1 MVFSLKRMFRPRR
14 LMAGLLLAASVTV
27 VSACAETP
35 SETTTPEE
43 AAENVDTEELSS
55 GAEGLIGKQVSI
67 RGEVAEVVGESSFT
81 IEDDQFI
88 GGENILVI
96 NVSDE
101 PFVLVEGDDTEV
113 QVTGEVQQ
121 LVTADFEREYGITL
135 DPTLYVDYED
145 RPVVVARSIALAP
158 DPGDLT
164 SNPDM
169 YYNKRI
175 AVQGEVE
182 DILSP
187 TTFTLDEEQLFGGDL
202 LVLSQMASPQAQDG
216 ESVTVT
222 GTLRPYVA
230 ADFER
235 DYDLDWDA
243 TVQEKIKV
251 EYSEKPVFVA
261 DEVYPSAM

>member
-1 MVFSLKRMFRPRR
+1 MVFSLKRMSRQRQFV
-14 LMAGLLLAASVTV
+14 AGLMLAASVTV

-35 SETTTPEE
+35 SETTTTEE
-43 AAENVDTEELSS
+43 ATENVDQEELSS
-55 GAEGLIGKQVSI
+55 GAEGLIGQQVSI
-67 RGEVAEVVGESSFT
+67 RGEVAEVDESSFT
-81 IEDDQFI
+81 IADNQLF
-88 GGENILVI
+88 GGEDILVI
-96 NVSDE
+96 NTTGE
-101 PFVLVEGDDTEV
+101 PFILPEGDNSEV

-121 LVTADFEREYGITL
+121 LVTADFEREYGLTL
-135 DPTLYVDYED
+135 DPTLYADYED
-145 RPVVVARSIALAP
+145 RPVIVASSLALAP

-164 SNPDM
+164 SNPEK
-169 YYNKRI
+169 YYNQRI
-175 AVQGEVE
+175 AVQGEIE

-202 LVLSQMASPQAQDG
+202 LVLSQMASPQAQGG

-235 DYDLDWDA
+235 DYELDWDA
-243 TVQEKIKV
+243 TVQQQIEV

>member
-14 LMAGLLLAASVTV
+14 LAAGLMLAASVTV
-27 VSACAETP
+27 LSACETP
-35 SETTTPEE
+35 PETTTPEE
-43 AAENVDTEELSS
+43 AAENVDAEELSS
-55 GAEGLIGKQVSI
+55 GAEGLIGEQVSI
-67 RGEVAEVVGESSFT
+67 RSEVAEVVGEVSFT

-88 GGENILVI
+88 GGESILVI
-96 NVSDE
+96 NASDE
-101 PFVLVEGDDTEV
+101 PFVLEEGDDTEV

-121 LVTADFEREYGITL
+121 LVTAEFEREYGITL
-135 DPTLYVDYED
+135 DPILYADYED

-158 DPGDLT
+158 DPADLT
-164 SNPDM
+164 SNPEM
-169 YYNKRI
+169 YYDQRI

-182 DILSP
+182 NILSP

-243 TVQEKIKV
+243 TVQEKIEV

>member
-1 MVFSLKRMFRPRR
+1 MVFSLKRISRQRR
-14 LMAGLLLAASVTV
+14 LIASLMLAASVTV

-43 AAENVDTEELSS
+43 ATENVDQEELSS
-55 GAEGLIGKQVSI
+55 GAEGLIGEEVSI
-67 RGEVAEVVGESSFT
+67 RGEVAETVDESSFT
-81 IEDDQFI
+81 IEDDQLFD
-88 GGENILVI
+88 GEDILVI
-96 NVSDE
+96 NTSSE
-101 PFVLVEGDDTEV
+101 PLVLPEGDDSEV

-121 LVTADFEREYGITL
+121 LVTADFEREYGLTL
-135 DPTLYVDYED
+135 DPTLYADYED
-145 RPVVVARSIALAP
+145 RPVIVATSLALAP

-164 SNPDM
+164 SNPEK
-169 YYNKRI
+169 YYNQRI

-216 ESVTVT
+216 ESVTAT
-222 GTLRPYVA
+222 GVLKPYVA

-235 DYDLDWDA
+235 DYELDWDA
-243 TVQEKIKV
+243 TVQQQIEV
-251 EYSEKPVFVA
+251 DYSEKPVFVA